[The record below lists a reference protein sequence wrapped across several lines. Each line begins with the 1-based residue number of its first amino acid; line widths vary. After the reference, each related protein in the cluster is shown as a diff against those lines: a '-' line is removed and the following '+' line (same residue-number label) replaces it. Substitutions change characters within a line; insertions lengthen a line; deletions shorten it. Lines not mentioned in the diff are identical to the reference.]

1 MAFTIEADNDKREDF
16 AEYRYRIHRDGTL
29 VANYWCDFRGD
40 DHGIHF
46 LDGTSAGWPVGSV
59 TAFIQGGGSGPL
71 RLTEAAVAFLEEHVP
86 AGSNKGTPPPQIER
100 VVAAV
105 TTRPGRNRRLA
116 VAAALVLWLACLFL
130 PPLTIADR
138 DSGNLGIAYLFT
150 GWMGPLAMHFEW
162 FANPLFFIASF
173 ALWRGHAK
181 SAFVLALIACLLVM
195 LLPIGGT
202 IYADEGGHRQP
213 ILAFRLGFWLWFAA
227 PAIVLLGA
235 MANLRPTPP
244 PLPGVALRFH
254 YHGKE

>member
-1 MAFTIEADNDKREDF
+1 MGFMIQADNAKREDF
-16 AEYRYRIHRDGTL
+16 AEYRYRIFRDGTL

-40 DHGIHF
+40 DHGINF
-46 LDGTSAGWPVGSV
+46 LDGTSVSWPVGSV
-59 TAFIQGGGSGPL
+59 LAFIQGGGTQPL
-71 RLTEAAVAFLEEHVP
+71 RLTDEAIAFLQERVP
-86 AGSNKGTPPPQIER
+86 QGASQPPPLPEPL
-100 VVAAV
+100 VAKAT
-105 TTRPGRNRRLA
+105 TTRPGRNRRLM
-116 VAAALVLWLACLFL
+116 AALALLFWFACLFL

-138 DSGNLGIAYLFT
+138 DSSNLGVGYLLT

-162 FANPLFFIASF
+162 FANPLFFIAAF

-181 SAFVLALIACLLVM
+181 TAFVLALTACFLVM

-213 ILAFRLGFWLWFAA
+213 ILAFRLGYWLWFAA

-244 PLPGVALRFH
+244 PLPAP
-254 YHGKE
+254 